1 MWCVCSLKKTACQ
14 LLDLRGDPKK
24 RVSHPCLVRE
34 RTQNTSFGWTGDHMA
49 RHMGVN
55 DKDFC
60 PTVVWPIKLV
70 QVLEHSCVDLE
81 LLKIKQSNKTTDFNS
96 EYNT

>member
-1 MWCVCSLKKTACQ
+1 
-14 LLDLRGDPKK
+14 
-24 RVSHPCLVRE
+24 
-34 RTQNTSFGWTGDHMA
+34 MA

-96 EYNT
+96 EYNTQRDWKYMDYLQSFTKDPQTDVTVRLIHYLMY